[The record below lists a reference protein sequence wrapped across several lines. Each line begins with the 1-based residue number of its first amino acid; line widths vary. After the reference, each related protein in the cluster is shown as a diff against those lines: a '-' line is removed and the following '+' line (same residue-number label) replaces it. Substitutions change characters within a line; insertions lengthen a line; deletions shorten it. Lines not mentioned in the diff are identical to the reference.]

1 MQGSALAAH
10 RAGDA
15 ECDASL
21 AGRAREPRGDAHVPI
36 DVCLKGEPRRGQT

>member
-21 AGRAREPRGDAHVPI
+21 LAAREPRGDAHVPI